1 MPIQPKIF
9 IIALLFGLSPFLHAQ
24 SGLLDMLE
32 DEETT
37 DYTIATFKSNRVVNG
52 QSIETIAFGDL
63 LFVVQHRFG
72 RISGGAYE
80 FFGLDQSNTRLALE
94 YGISDRL
101 NVGIGRSSFEK
112 MFDGYLKYK
121 WLRQSSGK
129 KNMPVT
135 LTLYANMA
143 IKTLKWADPNRVNF
157 ATSRY
162 YYTFQMFLARKFNS
176 RFSAQLSPT
185 LVHRNLVLTKKDKND
200 VFAIGIGGRYKVSGS
215 VSINLE
221 YFYVFPNQVFS
232 KINGET
238 QKNALSVGVD
248 IETGG
253 HVFQIMLSNSRGMVE
268 NQFITETT
276 GSWGKGDIHLGF
288 NIHRTF
294 TIVNKEKRKLKKEKQ
309 KKSRG

>member
-1 MPIQPKIF
+1 MQPKKFIF
-9 IIALLFGLSPFLHAQ
+9 ALFFFFATLLHAQ
-24 SGLLDMLE
+24 SGLLDLLE
-32 DEETT
+32 EEETT

-52 QSIETIAFGDL
+52 QSVEMVAFGEL
-63 LFVVQHRFG
+63 LFIVQHRFG

-80 FFGLDQSNTRLALE
+80 FFGLDQSNTRLGLE
-94 YGISDRL
+94 YGITNRL

-121 WLRQSSGK
+121 LLRQSTGK
-129 KNMPVT
+129 LKMPLT

-143 IKTLKWADPNRVNF
+143 IKTLKWADPNRVNY
-157 ATSRY
+157 ASSRY
-162 YYTFQMFLARKFNS
+162 YYTFQIFLARKLNS
-176 RFSAQLSPT
+176 RLSLQLTPT
-185 LVHRNLVLTKKDKND
+185 LVHRNLVIATKDKND
-200 VFAIGIGGRYKVSGS
+200 VFTLGIGGRYKVSGS
-215 VSINLE
+215 VSVNLE
-221 YFYVFPNQVFS
+221 YFYVFPGQIVS

-253 HVFQIMLSNSRGMVE
+253 HVFQIMLTNSRGMVE

-288 NIHRTF
+288 NIHRMF
-294 TIVNKEKRKLKKEKQ
+294 TIINKEKRKLKKEKQ

>member
-1 MPIQPKIF
+1 MQPKKFIF
-9 IIALLFGLSPFLHAQ
+9 ALFFFFATLLHAQ
-24 SGLLDMLE
+24 SGLLDLLE
-32 DEETT
+32 EEETT

-52 QSIETIAFGDL
+52 QSVEMVAFGEL
-63 LFVVQHRFG
+63 LFIVQHRFG
-72 RISGGAYE
+72 RISGGVYE
-80 FFGLDQSNTRLALE
+80 FFGLDQSNTRLGLE
-94 YGISDRL
+94 YGITNRL

-121 WLRQSSGK
+121 LLKQSTGK
-129 KNMPVT
+129 LKMPLT

-143 IKTLKWADPNRVNF
+143 IKTLKWADPNRVNY
-157 ATSRY
+157 ASSRY
-162 YYTFQMFLARKFNS
+162 YYTFQIFLARKLNS
-176 RFSAQLSPT
+176 RLSLQLTPT
-185 LVHRNLVLTKKDKND
+185 LVHRNLVIATKDKND
-200 VFAIGIGGRYKVSGS
+200 VFTLGIGGRYKVSGS
-215 VSINLE
+215 VSVNLE
-221 YFYVFPNQVFS
+221 YFYVFPGQIVS

-253 HVFQIMLSNSRGMVE
+253 HVFQIMLTNSRGMVE

-288 NIHRTF
+288 NIHRMF
-294 TIVNKEKRKLKKEKQ
+294 TIINKEKRKLKKEKQ